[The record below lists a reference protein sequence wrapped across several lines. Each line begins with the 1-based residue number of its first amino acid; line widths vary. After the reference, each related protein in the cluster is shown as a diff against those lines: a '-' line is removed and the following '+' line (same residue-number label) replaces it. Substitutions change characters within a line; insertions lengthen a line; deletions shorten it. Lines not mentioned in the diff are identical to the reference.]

1 MKNIDYKSLKPQNYF
16 TSNSFSLSDKQML
29 FSLRTRMLNVKQNI
43 KNMYPGNLGC
53 KLCNECDI
61 QTQDHLL
68 NCQNIISN

>member
-1 MKNIDYKSLKPQNYF
+1 
-16 TSNSFSLSDKQML
+16 ML

-53 KLCNECDI
+53 KLCNKCDI

-68 NCQNIISN
+68 NCQKIISNCEELFNNIGW